1 MESQA
6 VIVRNGARRAVG
18 SVLLVLSVLAGVL
31 WWLRRRDIR
40 FVIYEALPWP
50 NAPWLAASLLLFGL
64 ALVLSV
70 QPVWRAVLAVVG
82 CGGVALALTWLLASG
97 AIGLGRGDEVDSY
110 PAPQGP
116 YRVVVHMN
124 DFIDPVYFLS
134 IEEQTGPASRSWY
147 LGCMGG
153 DYDRLEKAGWVQPDL
168 FSIPTSDDEPQIRI
182 RVDPTTGQPV
192 DPEPIPNGCGYRP

>member
-1 MESQA
+1 M
-6 VIVRNGARRAVG
+6 IVRNGARRTVG

-31 WWLRRRDIR
+31 WWLRPRDIR

-82 CGGVALALTWLLASG
+82 CGGVALGVAWLLASG
-97 AIGLGRGDEVDSY
+97 ALGLGRGDEVDSY

-116 YRVVVHMN
+116 YRVVVHYN
-124 DFIDPVYFLS
+124 DLFDPVYLLS
-134 IEEQTGPASRSWY
+134 IEQQTGPASRSWY

-168 FSIPTSDDEPQIRI
+168 FSIVSSAGEDPVIEI
-182 RVDPTTGQPV
+182 RVDPTSGQPV
-192 DPEPIPNGCGYRP
+192 DPEPIPDGCGYRP